1 MVYSCDVV
9 ASFGPTWTC
18 ATPSVVAR
26 GWSSLLGVLPAGH
39 ATALDLERLI
49 VDGAMLAG
57 VDRVVPPLE
66 VIAGWLA
73 RYGLAAAKHRLAAIA
88 ASLPLAGRDPLA
100 QVLATALDA
109 GGPAD
114 LALALRACDAAPTD
128 RPNPTPPPP
137 EHRVLAANPWLRDR
151 LLRKGDL
158 RCSIV
163 ESLRFDA
170 AGSVPSCATLAT
182 LTGVTRAAVIKAL
195 RALYAEGDVTIRP
208 RAGSRRDYE
217 VRLAHLGVPHN

>member
-1 MVYSCDVV
+1 MAP
-9 ASFGPTWTC
+9 ASR
-18 ATPSVVAR
+18 ATS
-26 GWSSLLGVLPAGH
+26 
-39 ATALDLERLI
+39 LDLERLI
-49 VDGAMLAG
+49 VDGVALAG
-57 VDRVVPPLE
+57 QDQAAASPE

-73 RYGLAAAKHRLAAIA
+73 RYGTATARHRLAAIA
-88 ASLPLAGRDPLA
+88 TTLPAPTREGLSR
-100 QVLATALDA
+100 VLTAAIDA
-109 GGPAD
+109 GGPWD
-114 LALALRACDAAPTD
+114 LALAAGACGIRAADMP
-128 RPNPTPPPP
+128 RPTPPPP

-217 VRLAHLGVPHN
+217 VRLAHLGIPIG

>member
-1 MVYSCDVV
+1 MAP
-9 ASFGPTWTC
+9 ASR
-18 ATPSVVAR
+18 ATS
-26 GWSSLLGVLPAGH
+26 
-39 ATALDLERLI
+39 LDLERLI
-49 VDGAMLAG
+49 VDGVALAG
-57 VDRVVPPLE
+57 QDQAAASPE

-73 RYGLAAAKHRLAAIA
+73 RYGTATARHRLAAIA
-88 ASLPLAGRDPLA
+88 TTLPAPTREGLSR
-100 QVLATALDA
+100 VLTAALDA

-114 LALALRACDAAPTD
+114 LALALRACGASPTD
-128 RPNPTPPPP
+128 LPNPTPPPP

-217 VRLAHLGVPHN
+217 VRLAHLGVPIG

>member
-1 MVYSCDVV
+1 M
-9 ASFGPTWTC
+9 
-18 ATPSVVAR
+18 
-26 GWSSLLGVLPAGH
+26 SLLGVLPSARGI
-39 ATALDLERLI
+39 ALDLERLV
-49 VDGAMLAG
+49 VDGALLAG
-57 VDRVVPPLE
+57 SDPALPSPD

-73 RYGLAAAKHRLAAIA
+73 RYGPAAAKHRLAAIA
-88 ASLPLAGRDPLA
+88 ACVPVAGRDPLA
-100 QVLATALDA
+100 RILAAALDA

-114 LALALRACDAAPTD
+114 LLLALRACRTTPTD
-128 RPNPTPPPP
+128 QANPTPPPP

-217 VRLAHLGVPHN
+217 VRLAHLGVPIG

>member
-1 MVYSCDVV
+1 
-9 ASFGPTWTC
+9 
-18 ATPSVVAR
+18 
-26 GWSSLLGVLPAGH
+26 
-39 ATALDLERLI
+39 
-49 VDGAMLAG
+49 MLAG
-57 VDRVVPPLE
+57 VDRAVPSRE

-88 ASLPLAGRDPLA
+88 SSLPLAGRDPLA
-100 QVLATALDA
+100 RVLAAALDA
-109 GGPAD
+109 GGPAE
-114 LALALRACDAAPTD
+114 LTLALRACKTNSAAD
-128 RPNPTPPPP
+128 QSFPTPPPP

-151 LLRKGDL
+151 LIRKGDL

-217 VRLAHLGVPHN
+217 VRLAHLGVAIG